1 MPKLATLVGGLL
13 LNRGARR
20 FAGRNAGKLALAT
33 IAWKLFSNSR
43 RKRR

>member
-1 MPKLATLVGGLL
+1 MSRLAILFGGLL
-13 LNRGARR
+13 LNRGSRR

-33 IAWKLFSNSR
+33 MVWRLFSNSR

>member
-20 FAGRNAGKLALAT
+20 FAGRNAGKLALAAL
-33 IAWKLFSNSR
+33 AWRLFSNGR